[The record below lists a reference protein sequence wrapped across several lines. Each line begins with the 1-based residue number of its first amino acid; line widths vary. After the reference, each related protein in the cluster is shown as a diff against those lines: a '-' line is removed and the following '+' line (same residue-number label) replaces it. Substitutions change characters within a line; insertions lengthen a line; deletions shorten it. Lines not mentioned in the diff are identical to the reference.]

1 MRTLISLIVVV
12 LLSLSLNINGQE
24 LKSSDLVTTTI
35 TVDDIYKITGT
46 TYEQF
51 VEIKA
56 AVKQVNS
63 LKKNK
68 YKYGIDHYRAL
79 VSTVMSGLKLKGI
92 KVTTI

>member
-1 MRTLISLIVVV
+1 MRTLISLLIVFV
-12 LLSLSLNINGQE
+12 LSLSLNINGQD
-24 LKSSDLVTTTI
+24 LKPSDLVTTTI
-35 TVDDIYKITGT
+35 TVDDMYKITGT

-56 AVKQVNS
+56 AVKQVNA
-63 LKKNK
+63 LKENK
-68 YKYGIDHYRAL
+68 HKYGIDHYNAL